1 MQSPPPLVNSSYNTR
16 RHSITSSTQFSF
28 SQIYIYTHTPNIS
41 FFLFAR
47 SHTTLFHSSTST
59 RTLPRS
65 TFASLLLDGWTAAI
79 SSFSFFF
86 FHKRDRRNVC
96 GGGCRSLTR
105 RKLSRLI
112 YRVVKDWRIKII
124 CILFKITRDRI
135 NIVPWG
141 SIKERGNK
149 DGVKACFCRI
159 MIWTMTRIL

>member
-28 SQIYIYTHTPNIS
+28 SQIYIYTHTKYIVLPVRPVTHDP
-41 FFLFAR
+41 FPLPPRLRLER
-47 SHTTLFHSSTST
+47 SRVLLLPRYSSTGEQ
-59 RTLPRS
+59 RR
-65 TFASLLLDGWTAAI
+65 FLLFL
-79 SSFSFFF
+79 FFF
-86 FHKRDRRNVC
+86 FHKKDRRNVC

-112 YRVVKDWRIKII
+112 YRVVKDWRMKII

-135 NIVPWG
+135 NVVPWG
-141 SIKERGNK
+141 SIKERENK

-159 MIWTMTRIL
+159 MI